1 MPRLSSHPLP
11 PEALHCSALRYIYE
25 TTPPSQPKVAPRPK
39 DETRASRPPPAPSAR
54 AAAAAAAPTTPP
66 EPAAR
71 PRQVVGGRYEL
82 ERAIDQGGTAV
93 IYLARDLATGDARA
107 VKILKDHAAND
118 PILRACFLSGARAAM
133 GITHHNVVRV
143 LTVVEPREQTHP
155 FAVMELL
162 RGESLDVT
170 LGREH
175 RLSSERVV
183 ALARDAAR
191 GLAAAHASGIVH
203 SDVKPENLFLESGP
217 HGTGL
222 KILDFDLAWVPGVED
237 PSERHGRL
245 ILRGTAKYM
254 APEQILGDPVD
265 ARTDVYALGVVLFRL
280 LTGQLPFDL
289 ELGTTLLRHHV
300 SSPIPPPSWLVD
312 DLDKRL
318 DAVVVRATKKDPA
331 NRYPSMAALLSDL
344 DAVSLD
350 LALASPAAPAVVDR
364 YAPRSDRA
372 REAARALESAA

>member
-1 MPRLSSHPLP
+1 
-11 PEALHCSALRYIYE
+11 
-25 TTPPSQPKVAPRPK
+25 
-39 DETRASRPPPAPSAR
+39 
-54 AAAAAAAPTTPP
+54 
-66 EPAAR
+66 
-71 PRQVVGGRYEL
+71 VGGRYEL
-82 ERAIDQGGTAV
+82 ERAIDAGGTA
-93 IYLARDLATGDARA
+93 IIHLARDLATGDERA
-107 VKILKDHAAND
+107 VKLLKDRAAAD
-118 PILRACFLSGARAAM
+118 PILRACFLTGARAAM
-133 GITHHNVVRV
+133 GIDHRNVVRV
-143 LTVVEPREQTHP
+143 LAVGEPRDDHP

-162 RGESLDVT
+162 RGESLDHAV
-170 LGREH
+170 GREH
-175 RLSSERVV
+175 RLPAETVV

-191 GLAAAHASGIVH
+191 GLAAAHRAGIVH
-203 SDVKPENLFLESGP
+203 LDVKPENLFLVRGAHSDS
-217 HGTGL
+217 L

-300 SSPIPPPSWLVD
+300 SSPVPPPSWLVD
-312 DLDKRL
+312 GLDPRL

-331 NRYPSMAALLSDL
+331 NRYPHMTALLADL

-350 LALASPAAPAVVDR
+350 LALPVRSEAVLVDR
-364 YAPRSDRA
+364 YAPRSERA

>member
-11 PEALHCSALRYIYE
+11 PEVLRCSALRYIYE
-25 TTPPSQPKVAPRPK
+25 TTPPSQPRVAPRP
-39 DETRASRPPPAPSAR
+39 APAPIV
-54 AAAAAAAPTTPP
+54 
-66 EPAAR
+66 R
-71 PRQVVGGRYEL
+71 PRKVVGGRYEL

-93 IYLARDLATGDARA
+93 IHLARDLATGDTRA

-143 LTVVEPREQTHP
+143 LAVLEPHGEEHP

-162 RGESLDVT
+162 HGESLDTT

-175 RLSSERVV
+175 RFSSERVV
-183 ALARDAAR
+183 ELARDAAR

-203 SDVKPENLFLESGP
+203 SDVKPENLFLQTGP
-217 HGTGL
+217 QGTSV
-222 KILDFDLAWVPGVED
+222 KVLDFDLAWVPGVED
-237 PSERHGRL
+237 PAERHGRL

-289 ELGTTLLRHHV
+289 ELGTTLLRHHL

-312 DLDKRL
+312 DLDRRL
-318 DAVVVRATKKDPA
+318 DAVVVRATKKDPS

-344 DAVSLD
+344 DAISLD
-350 LALASPAAPAVVDR
+350 LALATPAPAVVDR

>member
-1 MPRLSSHPLP
+1 
-11 PEALHCSALRYIYE
+11 
-25 TTPPSQPKVAPRPK
+25 
-39 DETRASRPPPAPSAR
+39 
-54 AAAAAAAPTTPP
+54 
-66 EPAAR
+66 
-71 PRQVVGGRYEL
+71 VVGGRYEL

-93 IYLARDLATGDARA
+93 IHLARDLATGDTRA

-143 LTVVEPREQTHP
+143 LGVVEPRDQQHP

-162 RGESLDVT
+162 RGEPLDAT
-170 LGREH
+170 LAREH

-203 SDVKPENLFLESGP
+203 SDVKPENLFLQSGP
-217 HGTGL
+217 HGSGL

-237 PSERHGRL
+237 PAERHGRL

-289 ELGTTLLRHHV
+289 ELGTTLLRHHL

-312 DLDKRL
+312 DLDRRL

-350 LALASPAAPAVVDR
+350 LALATPAETVVDR

>member
-11 PEALHCSALRYIYE
+11 PEVLQCSALRYIYE
-25 TTPPSQPKVAPRPK
+25 TTPPSQPKVAPRPRE
-39 DETRASRPPPAPSAR
+39 DARASRPPAVPRAEAAPPAPP
-54 AAAAAAAPTTPP
+54 APV
-66 EPAAR
+66 AR
-71 PRQVVGGRYEL
+71 PRKVVGGRYEL

-143 LTVVEPREQTHP
+143 LTVVEPREQQHP

-170 LGREH
+170 LRREH
-175 RLSSERVV
+175 RLPSERVV

-312 DLDKRL
+312 DLDRRL

-350 LALASPAAPAVVDR
+350 LALAAPAVPAVVDR

>member
-1 MPRLSSHPLP
+1 
-11 PEALHCSALRYIYE
+11 
-25 TTPPSQPKVAPRPK
+25 VAP
-39 DETRASRPPPAPSAR
+39 AP
-54 AAAAAAAPTTPP
+54 AAAP
-66 EPAAR
+66 R
-71 PRQVVGGRYEL
+71 RVVGGRYEL
-82 ERAIDQGGTAV
+82 ERPIDQGGTAL
-93 IYLARDLATGDARA
+93 IYLARDLATGDERA
-107 VKILKDHAAND
+107 VKILKDHAAKD
-118 PILRACFLSGARAAM
+118 PILRACFLAGAKAAM
-133 GITHHNVVRV
+133 GISHQNVVRV
-143 LTVVEPREQTHP
+143 LGVVEPRDDHP

-162 RGESLDVT
+162 RGESLDAT
-170 LGREH
+170 LGRER
-175 RLSSERVV
+175 RLSTERVV
-183 ALARDAAR
+183 ALARDAAQ
-191 GLAAAHASGIVH
+191 GLAAAHAAGIVH
-203 SDVKPENLFLESGP
+203 LDIKPENLFLVATAR
-217 HGTGL
+217 GTSL

-237 PSERHGRL
+237 PAERHGRL

-300 SSPIPPPSWLVD
+300 SSPIPPPSWLD
-312 DLDKRL
+312 DSIDRRL
-318 DAVVVRATKKDPA
+318 DSVVVRATKKDPQ

-350 LALASPAAPAVVDR
+350 LALASPGEPALVDR

>member
-11 PEALHCSALRYIYE
+11 PESLRCSALRYIYE
-25 TTPPSQPKVAPRPK
+25 TTPPAPK
-39 DETRASRPPPAPSAR
+39 T
-54 AAAAAAAPTTPP
+54 
-66 EPAAR
+66 AAR
-71 PRQVVGGRYEL
+71 PAAEPAKKAKNAEPAPLAVPRRVVGGRYEL

-93 IYLARDLATGDARA
+93 IYLARDLATGDERA
-107 VKILKDHAAND
+107 VKILKDHAAKD
-118 PILRACFLSGARAAM
+118 PILRACFLAGARAAM
-133 GITHHNVVRV
+133 GISHHNVVRV
-143 LTVVEPREQTHP
+143 LGVVEPRDDHP

-162 RGESLDVT
+162 RGESLDAT
-170 LGREH
+170 LGRER
-175 RLSSERVV
+175 RLSTERVV
-183 ALARDAAR
+183 ALARDAAQ

-203 SDVKPENLFLESGP
+203 LDIKPENLFLLASSRGS
-217 HGTGL
+217 TL

-289 ELGTTLLRHHV
+289 ELGTTLLRHHL
-300 SSPIPPPSWLVD
+300 SSPIPPPSWLD
-312 DLDKRL
+312 ESIDHRL
-318 DAVVVRATKKDPA
+318 DAVVVRATKKDPE
-331 NRYPSMAALLSDL
+331 NRYPSMSALLADL

-350 LALASPAAPAVVDR
+350 LALTAPAEPAVVDR

>member
-11 PEALHCSALRYIYE
+11 PEVLRCSALRYIYE
-25 TTPPSQPKVAPRPK
+25 TTPPAPKAAPRPPPK
-39 DETRASRPPPAPSAR
+39 SGAPPAISSASEAGT
-54 AAAAAAAPTTPP
+54 AAL
-66 EPAAR
+66 
-71 PRQVVGGRYEL
+71 PRRVVGGRYEL
-82 ERAIDQGGTAV
+82 ERAIDSGGTAL
-93 IYLARDLATGDARA
+93 IYLARDLATGDERA
-107 VKILKDHAAND
+107 VKLLKDAAAKD

-133 GITHHNVVRV
+133 GISHHNVVRV
-143 LTVVEPREQTHP
+143 LSVVEPRDDHP

-162 RGESLDVT
+162 RGESLDAT
-170 LGREH
+170 LGRER
-175 RLSSERVV
+175 RLPSERVV

-191 GLAAAHASGIVH
+191 GLAAAHRSGIVH
-203 SDVKPENLFLESGP
+203 LDVKPENLFLVTNA
-217 HGTGL
+217 HGQSL

-280 LTGQLPFDL
+280 LTGQVPFDL

-312 DLDKRL
+312 GLDSRL
-318 DAVVVRATKKDPA
+318 DAVVVRATKKNPA

-350 LALASPAAPAVVDR
+350 LALSARAEPALADR

-372 REAARALESAA
+372 RAAARALESAA

>member
-11 PEALHCSALRYIYE
+11 PEALRCSALRYIYE
-25 TTPPSQPKVAPRPK
+25 TTPPAPQAAPRKPEK
-39 DETRASRPPPAPSAR
+39 PAPPSAR
-54 AAAAAAAPTTPP
+54 ALAPGAA
-66 EPAAR
+66 EPR
-71 PRQVVGGRYEL
+71 RVVGGRYEL
-82 ERAIDQGGTAV
+82 VRAIDSGGTAL
-93 IYLARDLATGDARA
+93 IYLARDLATGDERA
-107 VKILKDHAAND
+107 VKLLKDDAARD
-118 PILRACFLSGARAAM
+118 PILRACFLAGAKAAM
-133 GITHHNVVRV
+133 GVSHHNVVRV
-143 LTVVEPREQTHP
+143 LSVVEPREGHP

-162 RGESLDVT
+162 RGESLDAT
-170 LGREH
+170 LGRER
-175 RLSSERVV
+175 RLPPERVV

-191 GLAAAHASGIVH
+191 GLAAAHATGIVH
-203 SDVKPENLFLESGP
+203 LDVKPENLFVVS
-217 HGTGL
+217 HGRGQSL

-265 ARTDVYALGVVLFRL
+265 ARTDVYGLGVVLFRL

-312 DLDKRL
+312 GLDARL

-331 NRYPSMAALLSDL
+331 NRYPSMKALLSDL

-350 LALASPAAPAVVDR
+350 LALSTATAPVLTDH
-364 YAPRSDRA
+364 YAPRSERA
-372 REAARALESAA
+372 RAAARALAGAA